1 MKKKEKISNLNEN
14 DKYEN
19 FNVEIFM
26 NVALP
31 IFSNSEATLEKYREI
46 SLAAST
52 ATGEPDRVKTNKN
65 EKYQGDHCYT
75 QFNSL
80 HLS

>member
-1 MKKKEKISNLNEN
+1 MKKNISNLNEN
-14 DKYEN
+14 DKYRN

-26 NVALP
+26 SVTLP
-31 IFSNSEATLEKYREI
+31 ISSNSEATLEKYREI

-52 ATGEPDRVKTNKN
+52 ATGEPDRGKTNKN
-65 EKYQGDHCYT
+65 EEYQGDHCYT